1 MIKQQIETALAN
13 VLQRDIHII
22 CNNKTIKQGKLI
34 NYSINDYVIT
44 FTIRNNKKQLKSYDM
59 YYPYDMQID
68 NDKILFDYTVDTLS
82 SQNEQLLDLL
92 RATRPVKTHKHFD
105 SVVSI
110 FQAIWRRYTM
120 HL

>member
-1 MIKQQIETALAN
+1 MIKQQIETALADM
-13 VLQRDIHII
+13 LQRDIHII
-22 CNNKTIKQGKLI
+22 CNCKTIKQGKLI

-82 SQNEQLLDLL
+82 SQNAQLLDLL

-105 SVVSI
+105 SMVSI
-110 FQAIWRRYTM
+110 SYDS
-120 HL
+120 